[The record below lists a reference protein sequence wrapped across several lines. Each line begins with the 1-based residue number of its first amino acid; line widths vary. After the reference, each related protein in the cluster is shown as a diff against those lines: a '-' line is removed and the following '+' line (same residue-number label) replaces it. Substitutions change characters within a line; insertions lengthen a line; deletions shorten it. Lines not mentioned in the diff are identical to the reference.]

1 MDEMRQTLPLT
12 FPSEWACCRAKEM
25 ERVQKALETADA
37 EAISHVSTSM
47 QVEVQIT

>member
-1 MDEMRQTLPLT
+1 
-12 FPSEWACCRAKEM
+12 M